1 MGKKPVETSERQKNE
16 RISLAEKR
24 KIINE
29 AEKGVSN
36 ALIMS
41 QFKLN
46 SPSVISMIMSR
57 KEKYIKAFEFE
68 NFITADDFV
77 SPCLPLEELIEDPA
91 QEEAELIEDDE
102 EAEEKVVVSPR
113 NIKKSQIYL
122 E

>member
-29 AEKGVSN
+29 AEKGVSY

-57 KEKYIKAFEFE
+57 KEKKSSYHLVKLKRAK
-68 NFITADDFV
+68 FI
-77 SPCLPLEELIEDPA
+77 
-91 QEEAELIEDDE
+91 Q
-102 EAEEKVVVSPR
+102 
-113 NIKKSQIYL
+113 Q
-122 E
+122 

>member
-29 AEKGVSN
+29 AEKGVSY

-57 KEKYIKAFEFE
+57 KEKYIKAF
-68 NFITADDFV
+68 DD
-77 SPCLPLEELIEDPA
+77 PMLDPLRKTTKTTPFKAID
-91 QEEAELIEDDE
+91 
-102 EAEEKVVVSPR
+102 KG
-113 NIKKSQIYL
+113 
-122 E
+122 

>member
-29 AEKGVSN
+29 AEKGVSY

-57 KEKYIKAFEFE
+57 KEKYIKAFVDP
-68 NFITADDFV
+68 TLD
-77 SPCLPLEELIEDPA
+77 PLRKTTKTTPFKAID
-91 QEEAELIEDDE
+91 
-102 EAEEKVVVSPR
+102 KG
-113 NIKKSQIYL
+113 
-122 E
+122 